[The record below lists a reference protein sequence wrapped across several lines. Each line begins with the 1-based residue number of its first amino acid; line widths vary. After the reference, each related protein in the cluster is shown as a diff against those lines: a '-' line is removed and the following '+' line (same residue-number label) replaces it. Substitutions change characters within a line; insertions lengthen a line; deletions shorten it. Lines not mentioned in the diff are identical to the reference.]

1 MEDVFEVIENCSTEG
16 REHQTVVADLDG
28 TLLRSRSSFP
38 YFFLVAFEAGG
49 YFRAAALLFVAPL
62 IWFLYH
68 LVSEGAGIELMIY
81 ITFVGLRVKDI
92 EGVARAVLPKF
103 YTEDIHSHTWRVFSS
118 FDKRYLL
125 TANPRIMVEPFAKDF
140 MGVDE
145 VLGSEIEVSP
155 TTGRA
160 TGFVLPPGVLVGVRK
175 EKRLK
180 KVFGYEAEAAP
191 DVGLGDRPTDY
202 PFMSLCK
209 EGYIVPAATKVEAV
223 KKHELPKP
231 IVFHDGRL
239 VQRPTPGNALI
250 VLLWMPLGF
259 LLALVRLAVG
269 KIFPVS
275 ILYDVYALLG
285 IKIIVKGTLP
295 QAPVPQKNKNN
306 SSTSGEGILFACTHR
321 TLLDPVIVSVAL
333 RRRVPAVT
341 YSISRISELLS
352 PMKTVALCRDREKDA
367 TIMRKILESG
377 SDLTLCPEGT
387 TCREPYLL
395 RFSALFTELSDRIV
409 PVATL
414 NKAKMFHGTTAR
426 GNKAMDPFFIYMNP
440 RPVYEITFLRELP
453 RELSSSSGGS
463 KSAIEV
469 ANRVQKLLASTLGF
483 QCTQFTRKDKYQMLA
498 GNDGT
503 VVGRRRYQ
511 I

>member
-1 MEDVFEVIENCSTEG
+1 VYCL
-16 REHQTVVADLDG
+16 Q
-28 TLLRSRSSFP
+28 
-38 YFFLVAFEAGG
+38 
-49 YFRAAALLFVAPL
+49 
-62 IWFLYH
+62 
-68 LVSEGAGIELMIY
+68 
-81 ITFVGLRVKDI
+81 
-92 EGVARAVLPKF
+92 
-103 YTEDIHSHTWRVFSS
+103 
-118 FDKRYLL
+118 
-125 TANPRIMVEPFAKDF
+125 
-140 MGVDE
+140 
-145 VLGSEIEVSP
+145 
-155 TTGRA
+155 
-160 TGFVLPPGVLVGVRK
+160 
-175 EKRLK
+175 
-180 KVFGYEAEAAP
+180 
-191 DVGLGDRPTDY
+191 
-202 PFMSLCK
+202 

-285 IKIIVKGTLP
+285 IKIVVKGTLP
-295 QAPVPQKNKNN
+295 QAPVPQKKKKKNN
-306 SSTSGEGILFACTHR
+306 NNNDNTSGKGILFACTHR

-395 RFSALFTELSDRIV
+395 RFSALFAELSDRIV

-440 RPVYEITFLRELP
+440 RPVYEITFLPELP
-453 RELSSSSGGS
+453 RDFTCSSSSSGGG
-463 KSAIEV
+463 KSTIEV

-511 I
+511 T

>member
-160 TGFVLPPGVLVGVRK
+160 TGFVLPPGVLVGVHK

-503 VVGRRRYQ
+503 V
-511 I
+511 